1 MTAVSAVVYSVAT
14 GMPLDNLWTLVN
26 SMQLI
31 SFLKFIN
38 SNRLPSNFLAFLH
51 YLEVSLGKVAF
62 AEYLPNPL

>member
-1 MTAVSAVVYSVAT
+1 MSAFDYSVAT

-38 SNRLPSNFLAFLH
+38 SSCLPSNFVAFL
-51 YLEVSLGKVAF
+51 LFLDVSLGKVAF
-62 AEYLPNPL
+62 VKYLPNPL